1 MALVDKKL
9 TELTEILSVPDNAF
23 IHVVDP
29 NDVSQSPQ
37 GSSYKAKKSTIGG
50 AVKAQ
55 VTVSGTVKTN
65 INNADPIVYLKGSVD
80 ALLADKQDT
89 LVNGI
94 NIASINSQNLL
105 NGGNIEIET
114 NISLLVT
121 NDATTNRVLSILDA
135 NTFIVF
141 SGGNT
146 NLTIPLNANVG
157 FEIGTKIEAF
167 INGVLRLNVL
177 ATSGVTIISPNGLI
191 AINQSTLLL
200 TKIAINTWY
209 VNIIPKLFL
218 IANGGLNYS
227 AQLQNLN
234 ANYLIPFVL
243 ECANLFGDGGGIT
256 AIRAIIG
263 GGVNNRWESNV
274 RLRLAAGLTP
284 VNAQDLTPKS
294 YVDAIPNPTLN
305 VLPKKGASG
314 FVDSAISE
322 DATNVLSAKVLRLAA
337 GLTAVNEQDLT
348 TLGQVNTALNLKN
361 ALISHLEFNNT
372 DLTVWNNG
380 KGNISSNTSFGDG
393 ALLSNTT
400 GGNNTANG
408 VSALRLNTT
417 GSNNT
422 SNGLS
427 ALLLN
432 TTGGFNTANGV
443 SALQSNTT
451 GVRNTANGVSAL
463 FSNTTGINNVASGL
477 NSGRFISDGLTAN
490 TNSDR
495 CLFLGNETKAL
506 ADNQSNQI
514 VIGDSAIGAGSN
526 TATLGNT
533 SITKTVLRGNVETN
547 GLLKLGQFTT
557 ATEPAYFKGASFFNT
572 TLNKSKIGG
581 ETIYETQITG
591 TGTTNKLAKFTDSGA
606 VVNSIITELANGNV
620 GFGVNNPLTG
630 IHIEGNGNNA
640 TFTMRDLAITN
651 ALSNSFRIFAASQNK
666 YAFGVGS
673 VTSFPNNIVIDGF
686 NKFIGLNTT
695 TPTEVLDVLG
705 SIKISNLLK
714 LGQFTTATEPAYVKG
729 ASFFNTT
736 LNKMRI
742 GGETAYETVTSS

>member
-55 VTVSGTVKTN
+55 VTVSGTVKVDS
-65 INNADPIVYLKGSVD
+65 NNADPIVYLKGSVD
-80 ALLADKQDT
+80 ALLSDKQDT

-105 NGGNIEIET
+105 NGGNIEIAT
-114 NISLLVT
+114 NTSLVVT

-167 INGVLRLNVL
+167 ITGAVRITVL
-177 ATSGVTIISPNGLI
+177 ATSGVSIVAPNGLI
-191 AINQSTLLL
+191 ALNQSTLLL
-200 TKIAINTWY
+200 TKIAVNTWY

-218 IANGGLNYS
+218 SPDAGFQYS
-227 AQLQNLN
+227 ATLSLLN
-234 ANYLIPFVL
+234 ASFISTNALVSPQIS
-243 ECANLFGDGGGIT
+243 GDGGGVAT
-256 AIRAIIG
+256 LRALFG
-263 GGVNNRWESNV
+263 GGVNNRWESTV
-274 RLRLAAGLTP
+274 R
-284 VNAQDLTPKS
+284 
-294 YVDAIPNPTLN
+294 
-305 VLPKKGASG
+305 
-314 FVDSAISE
+314 
-322 DATNVLSAKVLRLAA
+322 LRLAA

-361 ALISHLEFNNT
+361 PLISHLEFNDT

-393 ALLSNTT
+393 ALRS
-400 GGNNTANG
+400 
-408 VSALRLNTT
+408 NTT

-422 SNGLS
+422 ANGIS
-427 ALLLN
+427 ALFSN

-451 GVRNTANGVSAL
+451 GGFNTANGVSALQSNATGFRNTANGVSAL
-463 FSNTTGINNVASGL
+463 FSNTTGSNNTASGL
-477 NSGRFISDGLTAN
+477 NSGRYISDGLTAN

-495 CLFLGNETKAL
+495 SLFLGNETKPL
-506 ADNQSNQI
+506 ADNQTNQI
-514 VIGDSAIGAGSN
+514 VIGNGAIGSGSN
-526 TATLGNT
+526 SVTLGDTN
-533 SITKTVLRGNVETN
+533 ITKTVLRGNVETN
-547 GLLKLGQFTT
+547 GLIKLGQFTT
-557 ATEPAYFKGASFFNT
+557 ATEPAY
-572 TLNKSKIGG
+572 L
-581 ETIYETQITG
+581 
-591 TGTTNKLAKFTDSGA
+591 
-606 VVNSIITELANGNV
+606 
-620 GFGVNNPLTG
+620 
-630 IHIEGNGNNA
+630 
-640 TFTMRDLAITN
+640 
-651 ALSNSFRIFAASQNK
+651 
-666 YAFGVGS
+666 
-673 VTSFPNNIVIDGF
+673 
-686 NKFIGLNTT
+686 
-695 TPTEVLDVLG
+695 
-705 SIKISNLLK
+705 
-714 LGQFTTATEPAYVKG
+714 KG

-736 LNKMRI
+736 LNKMRV
-742 GGETAYETVTSS
+742 GGATAYETVTSS

>member
-1 MALVDKKL
+1 MALIDKKL

-65 INNADPIVYLKGSVD
+65 VNNADPIVYLKGSVD
-80 ALLADKQDT
+80 ALLSEKQDT
-89 LVNGI
+89 LVNGL

-114 NISLLVT
+114 NT
-121 NDATTNRVLSILDA
+121 NLKVVNEPNATRIAVLTDA
-135 NTFIVF
+135 NSIILF
-141 SGGNT
+141 NT
-146 NLTIPLNANVG
+146 LTPTKSYTIPTNATIQ
-157 FEIGTKIEAF
+157 FAIGTKIE
-167 INGVLRLNVL
+167 V
-177 ATSGVTIISPNGLI
+177 
-191 AINQSTLLL
+191 
-200 TKIAINTWY
+200 
-209 VNIIPKLFL
+209 VNNNPSDAS
-218 IANGGLNYS
+218 ANILS
-227 AQLQNLN
+227 
-234 ANYLIPFVL
+234 
-243 ECANLFGDGGGIT
+243 
-256 AIRAIIG
+256 IIG
-263 GGVNNRWESNV
+263 GAGVTFISNNGLQLIRNTKIILIKIAENTWKTDLIFRGVVSATGDGNYNVKFANVFGSNFVCQQVTVNSGLVGPSGEFLKFSVGSAQNHWEATRNI
-274 RLRLAAGLTP
+274 RYTGGIALTQP
-284 VNAQDLTPKS
+284 TELTPKS

-337 GLTAVNEQDLT
+337 GLTAVNAQDLT

-361 ALISHLEFNNT
+361 PLISHLEFNNT

-400 GGNNTANG
+400 GSNNTANG

-417 GSNNT
+417 GSNNNA
-422 SNGLS
+422 NGLS

-463 FSNTTGINNVASGL
+463 FSNTTGGNNNASGL
-477 NSGRFISDGLTAN
+477 NSGRFISDGSTAN
-490 TNSDR
+490 TNSER
-495 CLFLGNETKAL
+495 SFFLGNETKAL
-506 ADNQSNQI
+506 ADNQTNQI
-514 VIGDSAIGAGSN
+514 VIGDSAIGSGSN
-526 TATLGNT
+526 SVTLGNT
-533 SITKTVLRGNVETN
+533 SITKTVLRGDVETN
-547 GLLKLGQFTT
+547 G
-557 ATEPAYFKGASFFNT
+557 
-572 TLNKSKIGG
+572 
-581 ETIYETQITG
+581 
-591 TGTTNKLAKFTDSGA
+591 
-606 VVNSIITELANGNV
+606 
-620 GFGVNNPLTG
+620 
-630 IHIEGNGNNA
+630 
-640 TFTMRDLAITN
+640 
-651 ALSNSFRIFAASQNK
+651 
-666 YAFGVGS
+666 
-673 VTSFPNNIVIDGF
+673 
-686 NKFIGLNTT
+686 
-695 TPTEVLDVLG
+695 
-705 SIKISNLLK
+705 LLK

-742 GGETAYETVTSS
+742 GGATAYETVTSS